1 MEQAKFIE
9 IFAKLRQIIE
19 PLEVEYEDK
28 ISLKDL
34 LDFVLRIYV
43 HEEIALE
50 RKGSKPIQET
60 KPATERQIAFLRELQ
75 VENLP
80 KDLTSAE
87 ASTLIKEAKIKM
99 YAKKPSEFI

>member
-1 MEQAKFIE
+1 MEQTKFIE

-60 KPATERQIAFLRELQ
+60 KPATEKQIAFLKEL
-75 VENLP
+75 NCDNIP

-87 ASTLIKEAKIKM
+87 ASILIKEWKIKS
-99 YAKKPSEFI
+99 YAKKPNEFI